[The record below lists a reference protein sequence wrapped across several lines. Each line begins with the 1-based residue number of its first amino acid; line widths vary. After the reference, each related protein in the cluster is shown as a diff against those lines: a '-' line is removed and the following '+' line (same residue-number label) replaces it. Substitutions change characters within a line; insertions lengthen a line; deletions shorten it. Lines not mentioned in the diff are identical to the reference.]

1 MKKVKLYDTTLR
13 DGAQREGMS
22 FSLEDKLKI
31 AQILD
36 NLGIDYL
43 EGGWPGSNPKDELFF
58 RAVRKLKL
66 KNSTVVAFSST
77 RYKDTKCGNDPNLLA
92 LLRAR
97 TETVCIFGK
106 SWDMQVIHVLK
117 TGLDENLR
125 MISDS
130 VNFLKSK
137 GKEVIYDA
145 EHFFDGFRANKEYAL
160 ATLKAA
166 VDAGADNLTLCDTN
180 GGALPHQI
188 AEIVREVKEELF
200 PDCPITPAFVQ
211 ASSFTKVSK
220 DRSVGR
226 HSANQP
232 SLGIHTHND
241 SGCAVANTVEAVH
254 QGCLLVQ
261 GTINGYGERCGNAD
275 LCQVIPNLE
284 LKLGMSSL
292 AKGKLRL
299 LTEISRYVSEI
310 ANLVPDNHQPY
321 VGYSAFAHKGG
332 VHVSAVTQYP
342 RTYEHIDPRVI
353 GNERRILISELAG
366 KRAILSKAKEMK
378 INFEKDIGQTK
389 KILSLVKKMEAQG
402 YQFEGAEG
410 SFELLLKKTLG
421 RYHPFFEFK
430 GFRVIV
436 EKDYLGRMHSEA
448 AIKVKVEGEEE
459 HTAAEGDGP
468 VNALDNALRKA
479 LEKFYPQL
487 KEVSLT
493 DFKVR
498 VINASSGTAAKV
510 RVLIESRDKKR
521 EWSTLGVSEN
531 IIEASWQALVDA
543 IEYKLLK
550 NS

>member
-13 DGAQREGMS
+13 DGAQREGIS

-31 AQILD
+31 TQILD
-36 NLGIDYL
+36 NLGVDYL

-58 RAVRKLKL
+58 REAKNLKIKNLKL
-66 KNSTVVAFSST
+66 VAFAAT
-77 RYKDTKCGNDPNLLA
+77 RYKDRQCENDPNLLA
-92 LLRAR
+92 LLHAR
-97 TETVCIFGK
+97 TKTVCIFGK
-106 SWDMQVIHVLK
+106 SWDMQVVHALK
-117 TGLDENLR
+117 TKLEENLK
-125 MISDS
+125 MISES
-130 VNFLKSK
+130 VRFLKSK

-145 EHFFDGFRANKEYAL
+145 EHFFDGFKANKNYAL
-160 ATLKAA
+160 ETIKVAYR
-166 VDAGADNLTLCDTN
+166 AGADNLTFCDTN
-180 GGALPHQI
+180 GSALPHEI
-188 AEIVREVKEELF
+188 AEIIRQVIKELF
-200 PDCPITPAFVQ
+200 LSHQFTNSPI
-211 ASSFTKVSK
+211 
-220 DRSVGR
+220 
-226 HSANQP
+226 HP

-241 SGCAVANTVEAVH
+241 SGCAVANTLEAVR
-254 QGCLLVQ
+254 QGCTLIQ

-284 LKLGMSSL
+284 LKLGL
-292 AKGKLRL
+292 KCLKKGKLRL

-310 ANLVPDNHQPY
+310 ANVVPSDHQPY

-332 VHVSAVTQYP
+332 VHVSAVVQYP
-342 RTYEHIDPRVI
+342 KTYEHIDPGLV

-366 KRAILSKAKEMK
+366 KSAVLSKAKELK
-378 INFEKDIGQTK
+378 IDFEKDITGTK
-389 KILSLVKKMEAQG
+389 RILSSIKKLEAQG

-410 SFELLLKKTLG
+410 SFELLVRKNLG
-421 RYHPFFEFK
+421 HYRPFFELK

-436 EKDYLGRMHSEA
+436 EKDHLGRLHSEA
-448 AIKVKVEGEEE
+448 TIKVKVENKEE

-479 LEKFYPQL
+479 LEKFYPRL

-498 VINASSGTAAKV
+498 VINASAGTGAKV
-510 RVLIESRDKKR
+510 RVLIESRDRKS

-550 NS
+550 SK

>member
-13 DGAQREGMS
+13 DGAQREGIS
-22 FSLEDKLKI
+22 FSVEDKLKI
-31 AQILD
+31 AQALD

-58 RAVRKLKL
+58 RQARKIEF
-66 KNSTVVAFSST
+66 KNLQLVAFGST
-77 RYKDTKCGNDPNLLA
+77 RYKHRQAENDPTLLA

-106 SWDMQVIHVLK
+106 SWDLQVIHALK
-117 TGLDENLR
+117 AKLEENLK
-125 MISDS
+125 MIYES
-130 VNFLKSK
+130 VKFLKSK

-145 EHFFDGFRANKEYAL
+145 EHFFDGFLHNREYAL
-160 ATLKAA
+160 ATLQRA
-166 VDAGADNLTLCDTN
+166 VGARADNLTLCDTN
-180 GGALPHQI
+180 GGMLPHQI
-188 AEIVREVKEELF
+188 SEIVQLIRKKFFL
-200 PDCPITPAFVQ
+200 P
-211 ASSFTKVSK
+211 
-220 DRSVGR
+220 
-226 HSANQP
+226 
-232 SLGIHTHND
+232 LGIHTHND
-241 SGCAVANTVEAVH
+241 SGCAVANTLEAVR
-254 QGCLLVQ
+254 QGCTLVQ

-275 LCQVIPNLE
+275 LCQVIPDLQ
-284 LKLGMSSL
+284 LKLGFPCFPSE
-292 AKGKLRL
+292 KLRS
-299 LTEISRYVSEI
+299 LTDVSRYISEI
-310 ANLVPDNHQPY
+310 ANVVPDDHQPY
-321 VGYSAFAHKGG
+321 VGYSAFAHKAG

-342 RTYEHIDPRVI
+342 KTYEHVNPSLV

-366 KRAILSKAKEMK
+366 KSAMLTKTKQIIGAIPGLL
-378 INFEKDIGQTK
+378 EKTGKRQVGAAPRLLDSVGVK
-389 KILSLVKKMEAQG
+389 KIVGAVKALESKG

-410 SFELLLKKTLG
+410 SFALLVCKKLGQYRPLFEL
-421 RYHPFFEFK
+421 K

-448 AIKVKVEGEEE
+448 TIKVKVKGEEE
-459 HTAAEGDGP
+459 HTTAEGDGP

-498 VINASSGTAAKV
+498 VINASAGTAAKV
-510 RVLIESRDKKR
+510 RVLIESRDKKN

-550 NS
+550 SK

>member
-13 DGAQREGMS
+13 DGAQREGIS
-22 FSLEDKLKI
+22 FSVEDKLKI
-31 AQILD
+31 VQALD

-58 RAVRKLKL
+58 RQARKKTKNLKL
-66 KNSTVVAFSST
+66 VAFAST
-77 RYKDTKCGNDPNLLA
+77 RYKDTKCENDSNLLA
-92 LLRAR
+92 LLRAH

-106 SWDMQVIHVLK
+106 SWDMQVVHALK
-117 TGLDENLR
+117 TGLEENLK
-125 MISDS
+125 MISES
-130 VNFLKSK
+130 IKFLKAK

-145 EHFFDGFRANKEYAL
+145 EHFFDGYRANRQYTL
-160 ATLKAA
+160 ATLRTA
-166 VDAGADNLTLCDTN
+166 VEAGADNLTLCDTN
-180 GGALPHQI
+180 GGTLPYEI
-188 AEIVREVKEELF
+188 AEIIRQVKKELF
-200 PDCPITPAFVQ
+200 SYQPIN
-211 ASSFTKVSK
+211 
-220 DRSVGR
+220 RSTY
-226 HSANQP
+226 QP
-232 SLGIHTHND
+232 SLGIHAHND
-241 SGCAVANTVEAVH
+241 NGCAVANTLEAVR
-254 QGCLLVQ
+254 QGCTLVQ

-275 LCQVIPNLE
+275 LCQIIPNLE
-284 LKLGMSSL
+284 LKLGVKCL
-292 AKGKLRL
+292 PRGKLRS

-310 ANLVPDNHQPY
+310 VNLVPDDHQPY
-321 VGYSAFAHKGG
+321 VGYSSFAHKGG
-332 VHVSAVTQYP
+332 VHVSAVTRYP
-342 RTYEHIDPRVI
+342 KTYEHIDPRLV

-366 KRAILSKAKEMK
+366 KSAVLSKAKELK
-378 INFEKDIGQTK
+378 IDFEKDITRAK
-389 KILSLVKKMEAQG
+389 RILSLVKKLEAQG

-410 SFELLLKKTLG
+410 SFELLLKKTIG
-421 RYHPFFEFK
+421 YYHPFFELK

-448 AIKVKVEGEEE
+448 TIKVKVKGEEE

-498 VINASSGTAAKV
+498 VINASVGTAAKV
-510 RVLIESRDKKR
+510 RVLIETRDKKR

-550 NS
+550 S

>member
-1 MKKVKLYDTTLR
+1 MKKIKLYDTTLR
-13 DGAQREGMS
+13 DGAQREGIS
-22 FSLEDKLKI
+22 FSVEDKLKI
-31 AQILD
+31 AQALD
-36 NLGIDYL
+36 NLGVAYL

-58 RAVRKLKL
+58 RAVQKLKL
-66 KNSTVVAFSST
+66 KNLTVVAFAAT
-77 RYKDTKCGNDPNLLA
+77 RYKDTKCENDPNLLA

-97 TETVCIFGK
+97 TKTVCIFGK
-106 SWDMQVIHVLK
+106 SWDMQVIHALK
-117 TGLDENLR
+117 TGLDENLK
-125 MISDS
+125 MISES
-130 VNFLKSK
+130 VKFLKLK

-145 EHFFDGFRANKEYAL
+145 EHFFDGYQANEEYAL

-180 GGALPHQI
+180 GGMLPYQVS
-188 AEIVREVKEELF
+188 EIVQEVRKNFSL
-200 PDCPITPAFVQ
+200 P
-211 ASSFTKVSK
+211 
-220 DRSVGR
+220 
-226 HSANQP
+226 
-232 SLGIHTHND
+232 LGIHTHND
-241 SGCAVANTVEAVH
+241 SGCAVANTVEAVR
-254 QGCLLVQ
+254 QGCTLVQ

-284 LKLGMSSL
+284 LKLGVSCL
-292 AKGKLRL
+292 RKEKLRL

-310 ANLVPDNHQPY
+310 ANLVPDDHQPY

-332 VHVSAVTQYP
+332 VHVSAVAQYP
-342 RTYEHIDPRVI
+342 KTYEHIDPRVI

-378 INFEKDIGQTK
+378 INFEKDVGETK
-389 KILSLVKKMEAQG
+389 RILSLVKKMEAQG

-421 RYHPFFEFK
+421 DYHPFFELK

-448 AIKVKVEGEEE
+448 TIKVKVEGREE
-459 HTAAEGDGP
+459 HTAAEGNGP

-510 RVLIESRDKKR
+510 RVLIESRDKKK

-550 NS
+550 SK